1 MSVYQLK
8 YMDSVPASAVCNEA
22 VKLAVKKNFGT
33 LRGFVNGVL
42 RNIAR
47 NIDNIEYPDKSTN
60 TDKYLSVKYSVPEEL
75 AGYFLKKF
83 GDNETEEMFEA
94 FNKDKSTY
102 IRCNTKRQILQV
114 LRLHL
119 RQRELQLQMKA

>member
-1 MSVYQLK
+1 
-8 YMDSVPASAVCNEA
+8 MDSVPASAVCNEA

-75 AGYFLKKF
+75 VGYFLKNSVIMKQ
-83 GDNETEEMFEA
+83 
-94 FNKDKSTY
+94 KK
-102 IRCNTKRQILQV
+102 CLKHLTKISQHI
-114 LRLHL
+114 
-119 RQRELQLQMKA
+119 

>member
-1 MSVYQLK
+1 
-8 YMDSVPASAVCNEA
+8 MDSVPASAVCNEA

-60 TDKYLSVKYSVPEEL
+60 TDKYLSVNIQCRRSL
-75 AGYFLKKF
+75 QDIFLKNSVIMKQ
-83 GDNETEEMFEA
+83 
-94 FNKDKSTY
+94 KK
-102 IRCNTKRQILQV
+102 CLKHLTKISQHI
-114 LRLHL
+114 
-119 RQRELQLQMKA
+119 